1 MAEVERIKDQLRRSV
16 EGEAW
21 HGPSLRE
28 LLADVTAEEA
38 AARPVAGAH
47 SIEEI
52 TRHVSYWLVSTRRRI
67 MGALV
72 IPTEAEQWPEAAIP
86 WPQQRAHLET
96 TYAELMETIGQF
108 TDEQLTTPI
117 AGKSYDVYFQLHGLI
132 QHNLYHAGQIALL
145 KRAVRASRARL

>member
-1 MAEVERIKDQLRRSV
+1 MTEVERIQDQLRRSV

-28 LLADVTAEEA
+28 VLADVTAEEA
-38 AARPVAGAH
+38 AARPIAGAH

-52 TRHVSYWLVSTRRRI
+52 TWHISFWLVATRRRI
-67 MGALV
+67 GGALV
-72 IPTEAEQWPEAAIP
+72 IPTEVEQWPEAAIP
-86 WPQQRAHLET
+86 WPHQHAHLET
-96 TYAELMETIGQF
+96 CYAELMKAIQGF
-108 TDEQLTTPI
+108 TDEHLTTPI

-145 KRAVRASRARL
+145 KRAVRTSRSGL